1 MQIFLKNPYDKTN
14 TIEIDETDTVRTLY
28 VVINNIQHIPMKYFY
43 LTYGGKVIGPES
55 FSMPLVHFDIKKEST
70 LHLHIRSTGIP
81 CNICTRKY
89 SC

>member
-28 VVINNIQHIPMKYFY
+28 VVINNIVNVPYNFFY

-55 FSMPLVHFDIKKEST
+55 YSYTLLHFDIKKEAT
-70 LHLHIRSTGIP
+70 LHFHIRSTGNP
-81 CNICTRKY
+81 CNICTSKY
-89 SC
+89 TC